1 VAFIQ
6 IVVLSHI
13 QLMVIIHTKAIAI
26 HSLLA
31 KVEYTVSFT
40 KVAAAVVDHKDYNHN
55 LIIIAVIS
63 FNLANCIISMDIAA
77 MAAIADIRLMWDW

>member
-1 VAFIQ
+1 
-6 IVVLSHI
+6 
-13 QLMVIIHTKAIAI
+13 MVIIHTKAIAI

-31 KVEYTVSFT
+31 KVGFT
-40 KVAAAVVDHKDYNHN
+40 KVAAAAVVDHKDYNHN

-77 MAAIADIRLMWDW
+77 MAAIADSRLVWD